1 MRTAQSKEAY
11 EDSYTTENGEIF
23 ALESAWLG
31 SSTRIEESPVRSW
44 RYQYCKR
51 ALDLSLAL
59 IMTIGALVPGLLI
72 ACAIVLTSR
81 GPVFYSEERV
91 GRYGRPFRIFKFRS
105 MRVNSGHRPSALG
118 GRPSEKVLEW
128 RMQKKLTD
136 PRITAVGGLL
146 RRWSLDELPQIFN
159 ILRGDM
165 SLVGPRPI
173 VESETLL
180 YGDWLP
186 YYLEVVPGLSG
197 LWQVSGRSLV
207 EYEKRARLD
216 ASYVESWS
224 LIGDLRIIWQ
234 TIPAVL
240 RRVGAY

>member
-1 MRTAQSKEAY
+1 
-11 EDSYTTENGEIF
+11 
-23 ALESAWLG
+23 
-31 SSTRIEESPVRSW
+31 
-44 RYQYCKR
+44 
-51 ALDLSLAL
+51 
-59 IMTIGALVPGLLI
+59 
-72 ACAIVLTSR
+72 
-81 GPVFYSEERV
+81 
-91 GRYGRPFRIFKFRS
+91 
-105 MRVNSGHRPSALG
+105 
-118 GRPSEKVLEW
+118 
-128 RMQKKLTD
+128 
-136 PRITAVGGLL
+136 
-146 RRWSLDELPQIFN
+146 
-159 ILRGDM
+159 M